1 METMDINCTTEPSW
15 QDELLDFIDDDFE
28 KQVLTVAIE
37 KGNPESILQSVKE
50 ILREKLHEDKKSE
63 D

>member
-1 METMDINCTTEPSW
+1 MDINNTTKPSW
-15 QDELLDFIDDDFE
+15 QDELLEFIEDDFE
-28 KQVLTVAIE
+28 KQVLTVAMD
-37 KGNPESILQSVKE
+37 KMNPESILQSVKE

>member
-1 METMDINCTTEPSW
+1 MDINNTTKPSW
-15 QDELLDFIDDDFE
+15 QDELLEFIEDDFE
-28 KQVLTVAIE
+28 KQVLAVAMD
-37 KGNPESILQSVKE
+37 KMNPESILQSVKE